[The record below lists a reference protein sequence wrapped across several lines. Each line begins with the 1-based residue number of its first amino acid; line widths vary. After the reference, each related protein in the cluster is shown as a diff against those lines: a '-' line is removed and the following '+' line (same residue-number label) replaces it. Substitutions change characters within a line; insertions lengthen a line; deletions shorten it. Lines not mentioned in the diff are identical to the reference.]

1 MSIFSKW
8 LSLIKGSILGNLLT
22 GWVLSVKFTRALP
35 VFYAIALTFNTVFTV
50 RSTVLANTTSCDNKQ
65 VMLRI

>member
-22 GWVLSVKFTRALP
+22 GWVLSAKFTSSLP

-50 RSTVLANTTSCDNKQ
+50 RPIVPFQ
-65 VMLRI
+65 YHILRKSATQEQN

>member
-22 GWVLSVKFTRALP
+22 GWVLSAKFTRALP

-50 RSTVLANTTSCDNKQ
+50 RSTVLANTTFCDNKQ
-65 VMLRI
+65 VMIRI

>member
-22 GWVLSVKFTRALP
+22 GWVLSAKFTRVLP

-50 RSTVLANTTSCDNKQ
+50 RPIVPFHYHI
-65 VMLRI
+65 LRKSATQEQN